1 MGFFWGGKILNL
13 EGVGGIFGDPLGDIL
28 MTPETPWGHC
38 EAIGD
43 PLGWL
48 WGGWGHWGPPWG
60 HFRDSLETPEGTSAF
75 SPAPSILSQSAL
87 SCRSQPANRSA
98 ERAGLPLLGHHGNDG
113 RRFRVL
119 IPAFFRAQP
128 ISARGARRNSQWR
141 CGGGGSGVAMET
153 GPGGCHGNGG
163 GRA

>member
-1 MGFFWGGKILNL
+1 MNLGFWGFGFFWGGKILNL

-28 MTPETPWGHC
+28 MTPETPWGHF

-75 SPAPSILSQSAL
+75 SPAPPSSANQR
-87 SCRSQPANRSA
+87 C
-98 ERAGLPLLGHHGNDG
+98 RAGAN
-113 RRFRVL
+113 
-119 IPAFFRAQP
+119 QP
-128 ISARGARRNSQWR
+128 IAALKERDFRY
-141 CGGGGSGVAMET
+141 
-153 GPGGCHGNGG
+153 
-163 GRA
+163 